1 MAGDDIHTDHFQIKT
16 QTETLCKTVHVT
28 YEAYGAVDIYNVRWN
43 KKDLQNPTCFNIA
56 GPKPICRTL
65 SV

>member
-43 KKDLQNPTCFNIA
+43 KKDLQNPTCL
-56 GPKPICRTL
+56 T
-65 SV
+65 